1 MTRLTVSYLAA
12 RGDGVALRDGGVP
25 VFVPES
31 APGDTVL
38 LNEAGRVAVIE
49 PGPNR
54 ATPACPHFG
63 ACGGCTLQHIAEPLY
78 RRWLSDRIL
87 TALEQHGVTVGHVE
101 PTHLSPPGARRRA
114 SLRAVKKGGTVG
126 IGFNAERSHTLV
138 DIRACPVLHPRLYQ
152 VADAVRSFLPPR
164 MRESQAVGVQ
174 MTQTDSGV
182 DLLLT
187 NLSADKLPE
196 IEALTTF
203 AEAQDLARL
212 SIEGPLGVDIIA
224 ERRTPVLHFDGVPV
238 WLPPASFTQ
247 ATPDGEAALIAA
259 TILAA
264 GPQGPI
270 ADLFAGLG
278 TLSLPLSRSAPVEAI
293 DAAKPA
299 LGALERAARE
309 HGRPVS
315 VTHRDLFR
323 RPLQPSE
330 LKRYATAVVDPPRAG
345 AEAQAAALAAST
357 LARVAM
363 VSCNPNSF
371 ARDARLLTDGG
382 FRLER
387 LWPVGQFLWSTHVE
401 LVAQFS
407 R

>member
-1 MTRLTVSYLAA
+1 
-12 RGDGVALRDGGVP
+12 
-25 VFVPES
+25 S

-38 LNEAGRVAVIE
+38 LNEAGRVAAIE

-54 ATPACPHFG
+54 AQPVCPHFG

-78 RRWLSDRIL
+78 RTWLAERIVA
-87 TALEQHGVTVGHVE
+87 ALDQHGVTTGEVM
-101 PTHLSPPGARRRA
+101 PAHLSPPGARRRA
-114 SLRAVKKGGTVG
+114 SLRAVKKGGVVG

-138 DIRACPVLHPRLYQ
+138 DIRACPVLHPRLYH
-152 VADAVRSFLPPR
+152 VADAVRGFLPPR

-174 MTQTDSGV
+174 MTLTDSGV

-196 IEALTTF
+196 IEALTAF

-224 ERRTPVLHFDGVPV
+224 ERRSPILHFDGVPV
-238 WLPPASFTQ
+238 RLPPASFTQ
-247 ATPDGEAALIAA
+247 ATADGEAALIAA
-259 TILAA
+259 TLAA
-264 GPQGPI
+264 AGQRGPI

-278 TLSLPLSRSAPVEAI
+278 TFSLPLSRLAPIEAI

-299 LGALERAARE
+299 LDALERAARA
-309 HGRPVS
+309 HQRPV
-315 VTHRDLFR
+315 TAAHRDLFR

-330 LKRYATAVVDPPRAG
+330 LKRYATVVVDPPRAG
-345 AEAQAAALAAST
+345 AEAQSAALASST
-357 LARVAM
+357 VERVVM

-371 ARDARLLTDGG
+371 ARDARLLADGG

>member
-12 RGDGVALRDGGVP
+12 RGDGVALRDGHTP

-38 LNEAGRVAVIE
+38 LNEAGRVAAIE

-54 ATPACPHFG
+54 AQPVCPHFG

-78 RRWLSDRIL
+78 RTWLAERIVA
-87 TALEQHGVTVGHVE
+87 ALDQHGVTTGE
-101 PTHLSPPGARRRA
+101 IMPAHLSPPGARRRA
-114 SLRAVKKGGTVG
+114 SLRAVKKGGVVG

-138 DIRACPVLHPRLYQ
+138 DIRACPVLHPRLYR
-152 VADAVRSFLPPR
+152 VADAVRGFLPPR

-174 MTQTDSGV
+174 MTLTDSGV

-196 IEALTTF
+196 IEALTAF

-224 ERRTPVLHFDGVPV
+224 ERRSPILHFDGVPV
-238 WLPPASFTQ
+238 RLPPASFTQ
-247 ATPDGEAALIAA
+247 ATADGEAALIAA
-259 TILAA
+259 TLAA
-264 GPQGPI
+264 AGQRGPI

-278 TLSLPLSRSAPVEAI
+278 TFSLPLSRLAPIEAI

-299 LGALERAARE
+299 LDALERAARA
-309 HGRPVS
+309 HHRPV
-315 VTHRDLFR
+315 TAAHRDLFR

-330 LKRYATAVVDPPRAG
+330 LKRYATVVVDPPRAG
-345 AEAQAAALAAST
+345 AEAQSAALASST
-357 LARVAM
+357 VERVVM

-371 ARDARLLTDGG
+371 ARDARLLADGG